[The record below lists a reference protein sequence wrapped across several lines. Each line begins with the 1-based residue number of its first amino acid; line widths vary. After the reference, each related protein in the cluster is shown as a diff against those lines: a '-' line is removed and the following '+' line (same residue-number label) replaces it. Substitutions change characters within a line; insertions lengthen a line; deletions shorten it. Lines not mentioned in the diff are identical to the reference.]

1 MKSKRD
7 WMGYTALAM
16 LFGIAML
23 AVPHRVQ
30 RSSDGQAPAATKY
43 PRVVVLGIDGM
54 DPEILQET
62 IERFPDRMRNFA
74 QLAKENG
81 IHSLGTSTP
90 PQSPVAWSNFITGL
104 DPGGHGIFE
113 FFHRDLV
120 HRSPIPATVKSEPQG
135 EIDIPGTDYK
145 LPTGGATTTNRS
157 GKAFWTILAEH
168 GVPADI
174 WRMPA
179 NFPVEP
185 AHGVS
190 FSGMMTPAIDSAY
203 GECTLYTTNPPA
215 DRSTDQRVV
224 ALSEIDGVIDTRLN
238 GPPNSFRQNDPT
250 LSVGMKL
257 YVDHDAKGAV
267 LDVGGQK
274 LVLEPGE
281 WSDFVPVTFDM
292 LPSWVAVPGRS
303 INGIVRFY
311 LRSIEPEVELYAS
324 PVNIDPSAPVA
335 PVSEP
340 SSASAELAD
349 RAAGGVGNYYTQGMP
364 EDVNAL
370 KREVITVPEF
380 MQQSKLVQDEG
391 ERILDYAVEHYLQKK
406 DGGFLF
412 FYFSG
417 VDLCSH
423 MMWRHFDAQ
432 HPFHDDKIANADSS
446 AWSHRAGSTW
456 KDTIYDLYMEM
467 DPVLGRL
474 REKLGNNA
482 TLIVMSDHGF
492 ASYARKFN
500 LNTWLYDNGYLVL
513 REGYAKELPPS
524 DPAHVVVEID
534 KYTPTPKDWPVGDP
548 WPPRTIVDWSKT
560 RAYNIGFNAVFLNLE
575 GREKDDPATAE
586 SEDGIVKK
594 EQADALLAEIKA
606 KLEVY
611 VDPKTQKRPVLRCD
625 LAKDVYSDTRIA
637 EAPDMIVGFDA
648 GYGNSDEAAVGRITD
663 SVLTDNDRPG
673 TFNGSHLMAPDVVH
687 GTLMS
692 NRAIASGEHGL
703 EDLTVEVLRQFGI
716 APEGGMHGRPV
727 LETHSN

>member
-1 MKSKRD
+1 
-7 WMGYTALAM
+7 Y
-16 LFGIAML
+16 
-23 AVPHRVQ
+23 
-30 RSSDGQAPAATKY
+30 
-43 PRVVVLGIDGM
+43 
-54 DPEILQET
+54 
-62 IERFPDRMRNFA
+62 PDRMRNFA
-74 QLAKENG
+74 RLAKENG

-104 DPGGHGIFE
+104 NPGGHGIFE
-113 FFHRDLV
+113 FFHRDPM
-120 HRSPIPATVKSEPQG
+120 HRTPVPATVKSDPSG
-135 EIDIPGTDYK
+135 EIDILWTKYK
-145 LPTGGATTTNRS
+145 LPTGGATTTNRT

-185 AHGVS
+185 AKGVS

-203 GECTLYTTNPPA
+203 GECTLYTTNPSA
-215 DRSTDQRVV
+215 ERAGDKRVV
-224 ALSEIDGVIDTRLN
+224 VLSDFEGVIDTRLS
-238 GPPNSFRQNDPT
+238 GPTNAFKKDD
-250 LSVGMKL
+250 SVTTVEMKIF
-257 YVDHDAKGAV
+257 VDHDAKAAV
-267 LDVGGQK
+267 LEVGGQK

-281 WSDFVPVTFDM
+281 WSDFVPVTFDL
-292 LPSWVAVPGRS
+292 LPGWVAVPGRS

-311 LRSIEPEVELYAS
+311 LRSVEPEVELYAS

-340 SSASAELAD
+340 SSASAALAD
-349 RAAGGVGNYYTQGMP
+349 RASGGVGNYYTQGMP

-380 MQQSKLVQDEG
+380 MQQAKLVQNEG
-391 ERILDYAVEHYLQKK
+391 ERILDYAVDHYLAKK

-432 HPFHDDKIANADSS
+432 HPFHDEKIAAADSS
-446 AWSHRAGSTW
+446 AWSQRKGSTW

-467 DPVLGRL
+467 DPVVGRL
-474 REKLGNNA
+474 REKLGDDT

-513 REGYAKELPPS
+513 REGYKKELAQD
-524 DPAHVVVEID
+524 DPAHVDVSIGE
-534 KYTPTPKDWPVGDP
+534 YTPKPDDWPKGNA

-575 GREKDDPATAE
+575 QREQDDPATAE
-586 SEDGIVKK
+586 SEAGIVKP

-606 KLEVY
+606 KLESY
-611 VDPKTQKRPVLRCD
+611 VDQKTNKRPVLRCD
-625 LAKDVYSDTRIA
+625 LAKDVYSGSRVK
-637 EAPDMIVGFDA
+637 EAPDMIVGFDV
-648 GYGNSDEAAVGRITD
+648 GYGNSDEGAVGRITD
-663 SVLTDNDRPG
+663 SVLTDNDHAG

-687 GTLMS
+687 GTLMC
-692 NRAIASGEHGL
+692 NRPIASGEHGL
-703 EDLTVEVLRQFGI
+703 EDITVEVLRQFGI
-716 APEGGMHGRPV
+716 APADGMHGRPV